1 MGTRKKKIQ
10 DMILLAILVALA
22 TILSYV
28 DSLVSRIAFSFLP
41 TAKIG
46 LANIIVL
53 FAIYKLDFQR
63 TLIIV
68 IMKSFLV
75 GLILG
80 SPVTFIISFCATMVS
95 FVGMYFLH
103 KGLTDK
109 TTAVGISVI
118 GGVLHIITQLFVVA
132 VIYRLGEVVI
142 SYGAILLF
150 ASLITSIIIGLL
162 ANKLIQYIQLEN
174 I

>member
-10 DMILLAILVALA
+10 DIILLAILVALA

-28 DSLVSRIAFSFLP
+28 DSLVSRIAFFVFYQQQ
-41 TAKIG
+41 KIG

-95 FVGMYFLH
+95 FVGMYFF
-103 KGLTDK
+103 TQ
-109 TTAVGISVI
+109 GIN
-118 GGVLHIITQLFVVA
+118 
-132 VIYRLGEVVI
+132 R
-142 SYGAILLF
+142 
-150 ASLITSIIIGLL
+150 
-162 ANKLIQYIQLEN
+162 
-174 I
+174 